1 MEQQYADY
9 IQLDFF
15 GLLPGAAGGRALRAL
30 KDKEYFADL
39 GRKTVATHSEGYMR
53 ELGKKGAAERRRRLY
68 TYPRTISY
76 TMAGYRITER
86 VVPWWPHQ
94 QSRQRR
100 KRPVLV
106 RIELEC
112 VKVDEADSL

>member
-15 GLLPGAAGGRALRAL
+15 GLLPGAAGGRALRAV
-30 KDKEYFADL
+30 KGDNYFADL
-39 GRKTVATHSEGYMR
+39 GRKTVARHPDGYMR

-68 TYPRTISY
+68 SQPRTINY
-76 TMAGYRITER
+76 TIAGYRITER

-94 QSRQRR
+94 KSRQHRG
-100 KRPVLV
+100 RPVLV
-106 RIELEC
+106 RIEWERVRL
-112 VKVDEADSL
+112 DEGK